1 MTCTRGENVRKS
13 RGMNM
18 LLDVDMPERVPVER
32 VVARIPV
39 SLCRDFKIWT
49 DRNGVTLTTAIGQMI
64 KAYVEECKSAGKPK
78 QIRIPYK

>member
-1 MTCTRGENVRKS
+1 
-13 RGMNM
+13 MNM

-64 KAYVEECKSAGKPK
+64 KAYVAECQTNGKPK
-78 QIRIPYK
+78 QISMQLK